1 MIPMPAGFIH
11 MLFTA
16 ESPESAVLLRQATG
30 RIVWIGRCSLRP
42 MLLGRDRERQLWAAL
57 RQSPRAA
64 IPCPVTA
71 SKSVSNQA
79 EKE

>member
-1 MIPMPAGFIH
+1 MVPMPTGFIH
-11 MLFTA
+11 TLFTA
-16 ESPESAVLLRQATG
+16 EPLGPTVLLRQATG